1 LYLCCIV
8 RDILN
13 LEVEHESASACLDH
27 CASIYGWDL
36 RSLAKTLQF
45 DVYGSIRFV
54 NYLRKEVTANR
65 ADLDDAALI
74 KHLQRPFLNGVRPAL
89 LEDEALLF
97 PVIEND
103 ALLSALSQDTFDSP
117 EDDAAEGGIESL
129 QLQNERLRHQLTQ
142 QQAMLEDAK
151 NTLLAT
157 MEEPAASDSHT
168 SDSEEDESPA
178 SQSGRSGRSRGN
190 PKNYAANE
198 KSYFDSY
205 AKTGIHHEM
214 LSDHTRTESYRLFL
228 QENPSLIKD
237 KIVLDGR
244 TSKR

>member
-1 LYLCCIV
+1 M
-8 RDILN
+8 
-13 LEVEHESASACLDH
+13 
-27 CASIYGWDL
+27 
-36 RSLAKTLQF
+36 
-45 DVYGSIRFV
+45 
-54 NYLRKEVTANR
+54 TANR
-65 ADLDDAALI
+65 ADLNDAALI

-129 QLQNERLRHQLTQ
+129 QLQNERLRHQLMQ